1 MSAIPEAEQSSL
13 GRSRLLASGYRSMF
27 IAVMLI
33 VCLFNFAD
41 RAVFAVLGQ
50 TIKRELGL
58 TDAQYGLLAGPSFAF
73 LYALAGLPI
82 ARLAE
87 RFSRVRIIAVATGV
101 WSVMT
106 ALCGAAVGSLSLMAA
121 RFGVGVGEA
130 GFIAPMNSLVSDIF
144 PRLRRASA
152 VSLVMLGSPA
162 GILVGALV
170 GGWVAREWG
179 WRMAFLAMGL
189 PGVVVALLALLALR
203 EPERGLVDAAPRP
216 IASPPRFGVF
226 LATVASK
233 PALFFVILGGGLAGF
248 ASNSLA
254 QFMPIFL
261 QRVHHMDVREAA
273 SYYGPISAVSLAVG
287 LMVGSFGSEWLARRG
302 DARWLA
308 WSGAAGLAL
317 APVIYWFA
325 FTSPSI
331 AAATTLLIVAGSLL
345 MLFYG
350 PTAGLIQNMLEP
362 RMRAT
367 GAMMFTL
374 LNTVFGSGLAPPTL
388 GWISDRMAA
397 RAFSSGDFAAAC
409 PHGFAPSG
417 TSAQL
422 TETCAAASA
431 TGVQQALMI
440 TVCAGFLAA
449 AAYFASSFTLRRALH
464 DADAPT

>member
-1 MSAIPEAEQSSL
+1 
-13 GRSRLLASGYRSMF
+13 
-27 IAVMLI
+27 MLI

-50 TIKRELGL
+50 TIKRELAL
-58 TDAQYGLLAGPSFAF
+58 SDTQYGLLAGPSFAF
-73 LYALAGLPI
+73 LYAIAGLPI

-87 RFSRVRIIAVATGV
+87 RFSRVRIITVATAV

-106 ALCGAAVGSLSLMAA
+106 ALCGAATGLVSLMIA

-130 GFIAPMNSLVSDIF
+130 GFIAPMNSLVGDIF

-152 VSLVMLGSPA
+152 VSLIMLGSPA
-162 GILVGALV
+162 GVLVGALV
-170 GGWVAREWG
+170 GGWAAREWG
-179 WRMAFLAMGL
+179 WRTAFFAMGL
-189 PGVVVALLALLALR
+189 PGLVAALLVLFLLR
-203 EPERGLVDAAPRP
+203 EPQRGLVDAAPRP
-216 IASPPRFGVF
+216 IAPPPRFAAF
-226 LATVASK
+226 FAAMARK
-233 PALFFVILGGGLAGF
+233 PALLFVILGGGLAGF
-248 ASNSLA
+248 ASNSIA

-273 SYYGPISAVSLAVG
+273 SFYGPISAVSLAVG
-287 LMVGSFGSEWLARRG
+287 LMVGAFGSEWLARRG

-308 WSGAAGLAL
+308 WCGAIGLML

-325 FTSPSI
+325 FTSTSI
-331 AAATTLLIVAGSLL
+331 AAATALLIAAGSLL

-397 RAFSSGDFAAAC
+397 RAFASGDFAAAC
-409 PHGFAPSG
+409 PHGLPAPG
-417 TSAQL
+417 ASAQL
-422 TETCAAASA
+422 AELCAAASA

-449 AAYFASSFTLRRALH
+449 AAYFASTFTLRRSLH
-464 DADAPT
+464 DANAQTQGAN

>member
-1 MSAIPEAEQSSL
+1 MKSQD
-13 GRSRLLASGYRSMF
+13 RLLLSGYRTVF
-27 IAVMLI
+27 IAVMLL

-58 TDAQYGLLAGPSFAF
+58 SDAQYGLLAGPSFAF
-73 LYALAGLPI
+73 LYALAGFPI

-87 RFSRVRIIAVATGV
+87 RVSRVRIIAIATAA

-106 ALCGAAVGSLSLMAA
+106 ALCGAATGFVSLMIA
-121 RFGVGVGEA
+121 RFGVGIGEA
-130 GFIAPMNSLVSDIF
+130 GFIAPMNSLVGDLF
-144 PRLRRASA
+144 PRLRRASS
-152 VSLVMLGSPA
+152 VSLIMLGSPA
-162 GILVGALV
+162 GVLVGALV
-170 GGWVAREWG
+170 GGWVAREWS
-179 WRMAFLAMGL
+179 WRAAFLVMGL
-189 PGVVVALLALLALR
+189 PGLVAALLVVLVLR
-203 EPERGLVDAAPRP
+203 EPQRGLVDVAPRP
-216 IASPPRFGVF
+216 SAPPPRFGVF
-226 LATVASK
+226 LATLMRT
-233 PALFFVILGGGLAGF
+233 PALFFVTLGGGLAGF
-248 ASNSLA
+248 ASNSIA

-273 SYYGPISAVSLAVG
+273 SYYGPISAVSLALG

-308 WSGAAGLAL
+308 RSGAIGLAL

-325 FTSPSI
+325 FTTPSI
-331 AAATTLLIVAGSLL
+331 ATATALLVAAGALL

-397 RAFSSGDFAAAC
+397 RAFASGDFAVAC
-409 PHGFAPSG
+409 PHGFAPPGAPAS
-417 TSAQL
+417 L
-422 TETCAAASA
+422 TEMCAAASA
-431 TGVQQALMI
+431 TGVQRALMI

-449 AAYFASSFTLRRALH
+449 AAYFAASFTLRRALH
-464 DADAPT
+464 DGNPQIHAKV

>member
-1 MSAIPEAEQSSL
+1 MKLPGESPLLSS
-13 GRSRLLASGYRSMF
+13 RYRTVF
-27 IAVMLI
+27 IVMMLV

-73 LYALAGLPI
+73 LYAIAGFPI
-82 ARLAE
+82 ARFAE
-87 RFSRVRIIAVATGV
+87 RISRVRIIAAATAA

-106 ALCGAAVGSLSLMAA
+106 ALCGAAAGFVSLTVA

-130 GFIAPMNSLVSDIF
+130 GFIAPMNSLVGDIF
-144 PRLRRASA
+144 PRLRRSSTVA
-152 VSLVMLGSPA
+152 LIMLGSPA
-162 GILVGALV
+162 GVLVGALV
-170 GGWVAREWG
+170 GGWVAHEWD
-179 WRMAFLAMGL
+179 WRTAFLAMGL
-189 PGVVVALLALLALR
+189 PGVAVAVLVLLVLR
-203 EPERGLVDAAPRP
+203 EPDRGLVDAAPR
-216 IASPPRFGVF
+216 AVAAPPRFGAF
-226 LATVASK
+226 LGTVAQK
-233 PALFFVILGGGLAGF
+233 PALLFVILGGALAGF

-273 SYYGPISAVSLAVG
+273 SYYGPISAASLTLG

-308 WSGAAGLAL
+308 WCAAAGLAM
-317 APVIYWFA
+317 APVIYWLA
-325 FTSPSI
+325 FTSSSI
-331 AAATTLLIVAGSLL
+331 AAATALLITAGALL

-374 LNTVFGSGLAPPTL
+374 LNTVFGSGLAPPSV
-388 GWISDRMAA
+388 GWLSDRMAA
-397 RAFSSGDFAAAC
+397 RAFAPGDFALAC
-409 PHGFAPSG
+409 PYGFAPAG
-417 TSAQL
+417 ASASVG
-422 TETCAAASA
+422 EMCAAASA
-431 TGVQQALMI
+431 TGIQHALMV

-449 AAYFASSFTLRRALH
+449 AAYFAATFTLRQALQE
-464 DADAPT
+464 APASR

>member
-1 MSAIPEAEQSSL
+1 MNTAVESP
-13 GRSRLLASGYRSMF
+13 LLSPRYRF
-27 IAVMLI
+27 FFVAVMLV

-58 TDAQYGLLAGPSFAF
+58 SDAQYGLLAGPSFAF
-73 LYALAGLPI
+73 LYAIAGFPI

-87 RFSRVRIIAVATGV
+87 RVSRVRIIAFATAA
-101 WSVMT
+101 WSVTT
-106 ALCGAAVGSLSLMAA
+106 ALCGAASGFVSLAVA

-130 GFIAPMNSLVSDIF
+130 GFIAPMNSLVGDLF

-152 VSLVMLGSPA
+152 VALIMLGSPA
-162 GILVGALV
+162 GVLVGALV
-170 GGWVAREWG
+170 GGWVAHEWD
-179 WRMAFLAMGL
+179 WRTAFLAMGL
-189 PGVVVALLALLALR
+189 PGIVIALLVLLVLR
-203 EPERGLVDAAPRP
+203 EPDRGLVDAAPR
-216 IASPPRFGVF
+216 ANAPPPPFGEF
-226 LATVASK
+226 LRTVARK
-233 PALFFVILGGGLAGF
+233 PALRLVILGGGLAGF

-273 SYYGPISAVSLAVG
+273 SYYGPISAVSLALG
-287 LMVGSFGSEWLARRG
+287 LMLGSFGGEWLARRG

-308 WSGAAGLAL
+308 WSGATGLAL

-325 FTSPSI
+325 FSSTSVAS
-331 AAATTLLIVAGSLL
+331 ATILLIMAGALL
-345 MLFYG
+345 MMFYG

-367 GAMMFTL
+367 GAMAFTL

-397 RAFSSGDFAAAC
+397 RAFAGGNFGAAC
-409 PHGFAPSG
+409 PHGFAAADAPARLS
-417 TSAQL
+417 
-422 TETCAAASA
+422 EMCAAASA
-431 TGVQQALMI
+431 TGVQQALMM
-440 TVCAGFLAA
+440 TVCAGFLAS
-449 AAYFASSFTLRRALH
+449 AAYFASAFSLRRAIH
-464 DADAPT
+464 VAESPQRP